1 MNVQPHFRM
10 TEQSDMAAF
19 IDARRFATLVAMGP
33 DGPVAAHLPMI
44 ATRDGEGRISHLC
57 GHVARN
63 NPIIAAATSWSAA
76 LAVFNGADAYV
87 SPSWYPSKREHGKAV
102 PTWNYVAVEAGG
114 RLETFT
120 DAATLRQHVSD
131 LTDAME
137 HGRAE
142 PWALNDAPEAYVAQM
157 LNGITGLKLAVDS
170 LNGIRKLSQNR
181 NEADRLGVRDA
192 LAQSANAN
200 DRLVAGL
207 MTNLPT
213 RPATEP
219 AAR

>member
-1 MNVQPHFRM
+1 MNLQPAFRM
-10 TEQSDMAAF
+10 TEPDEMAAF
-19 IDARRFATLVAMGP
+19 IDARRFATLVVGGP
-33 DGPVAAHLPMI
+33 DGLVAAHIPMI
-44 ATRDGEGRISHLC
+44 AARDAEGRMSHLL

-63 NPIIAAATSWSAA
+63 NPIVAAAGGASA
-76 LAVFNGADAYV
+76 LAIFNGPEAYI

-120 DAATLRQHVSD
+120 DAAILRQHVAD
-131 LTDAME
+131 LTDLME
-137 HGRAE
+137 SARPE
-142 PWALNDAPEAYVAQM
+142 PWALNDAPETYVAQM
-157 LNGITGLKLAVDS
+157 LNGIVGLRLAVES

-181 NEADRLGVRDA
+181 NEADRMGVQRA
-192 LAQSANAN
+192 LAKSANEN
-200 DRLVAGL
+200 DRQIAGL

-219 AAR
+219 TAR

>member
-1 MNVQPHFRM
+1 MNVQPAFRM
-10 TEQSDMAAF
+10 NEQDEMAAF
-19 IDARRFATLVAMGP
+19 IDARRFATLVANGP
-33 DGPVAAHLPMI
+33 DGLVAAHLPMI
-44 ATRDGEGRISHLC
+44 ATRDASGRVSHLC

-63 NPIIAAATSWSAA
+63 NPIIAVANGSAA

-137 HGRAE
+137 HGRAD

-181 NEADRLGVRDA
+181 NEADRMGVQTA
-192 LAQSANAN
+192 LARSANEN

-207 MTNLPT
+207 MTQITTT
-213 RPATEP
+213 RTTTEP
-219 AAR
+219 TAR